1 MRATLRNMI
10 CASVFAIAAAS
21 SVARADE
28 PKGLPKFKQA
38 WELEVPADTVRIA
51 TADVMGDKKYHLLT
65 LGKEGVLTI
74 HDVTGEKPKE
84 AGKVE
89 LGKTVDNFVAGNFIK
104 DKPAMIVVEGA
115 YFVRGEDG
123 KYTKTIKN
131 TLRPING
138 YVRPHGKAE
147 TVFSMGQEG
156 EPKEFMFEAKGDK
169 IEVSDRKAPDPMSE
183 VGYYNLASVRIPKAA
198 ADQSPIPAGM
208 LLGGFNLFGEKE
220 GKATNLLTVFV
231 EDKKQS
237 LSLYDFSKVF
247 GNPNENKP
255 SWTGEEIKGKILD
268 FIIGNSPKDAKQT
281 GAFVLTET
289 GEEATKKRMITF
301 YAKE

>member
-28 PKGLPKFKQA
+28 PKGLPKFKMA

-51 TADVMGDKKYHLLT
+51 TADVMGDKKYHLLA
-65 LGKEGVLTI
+65 LGKDGVLTI

-84 AGKVE
+84 AGKIE
-89 LGKTVDNFVAGNFIK
+89 LGKTVGMFVAGNFIK
-104 DKPAMIVVEGA
+104 DKPAMIVIEGA

-131 TLRPING
+131 TLRPITG
-138 YVRPHGKAE
+138 LVRPYDKPD
-147 TVFSMGQEG
+147 TVFSMAMGG
-156 EPKEFMFEAKGDK
+156 GPKEFVFEAKGDK
-169 IEVSDRKAPDPMSE
+169 IDVADKESANPSE
-183 VGYYNLASVRIPKAA
+183 AIGYYQILTAQFPKEAA
-198 ADQSPIPAGM
+198 GQAPIPEGVM
-208 LLGGFNLFGEKE
+208 LGGINIFGNKGER
-220 GKATNLLTVFV
+220 AVNILTIYV
-231 EDKKQS
+231 EDKKQ
-237 LSLYDFSKVF
+237 LLTMYDFAKMF
-247 GNPNENKP
+247 GNPDDNKP
-255 SWTGEEIKGKILD
+255 IWKGAEISGKILD
-268 FIIGNSPKDAKQT
+268 FIIGSSPKDAKQT

-289 GEEATKKRMITF
+289 GEATKKRMVTF

>member
-10 CASVFAIAAAS
+10 CAGVFAVAVAS
-21 SVARADE
+21 SGVRADE

-65 LGKEGVLTI
+65 LGKDGVLTI

-89 LGKTVDNFVAGNFIK
+89 LGKMVNMFVAGNFIK

-138 YVRPHGKAE
+138 YVRPYDKSE
-147 TVFSMGQEG
+147 TVFSMGVTN
-156 EPKEFMFEAKGDK
+156 EPKEFVFEMKGDK
-169 IEVSDRKAPDPMSE
+169 IEVSDKTAADPSQAI
-183 VGYYNLASVRIPKAA
+183 GYYQMLAARLPEEAAKRPIPK
-198 ADQSPIPAGM
+198 GM
-208 LLGGFNLFGEKE
+208 LLGGLNLFGNKGER
-220 GKATNLLTVFV
+220 ATNILTIYV
-231 EDKKQS
+231 EEKKQS
-237 LSLYDFSKVF
+237 LSLYDFAKIF
-247 GNPNENKP
+247 GDPETNKP
-255 SWTGEEIKGKILD
+255 IWTGDEIKGKILD
-268 FIIGNSPKDAKQT
+268 FFVGSSPKDAKQT
-281 GAFVLTET
+281 GALVLTET
-289 GEEATKKRMITF
+289 GTETKKRMVTF